1 MENQDVLR
9 SNNLLVY
16 VKDYKLTP
24 SSTTTYEIKATMDY
38 TVPNQYDAACGI
50 ILVSLVIGVLMSF
63 SASFQS
69 EVEVLV
75 VTPLEKMMNTLRGSA
90 TVMLKSM
97 NVIEKEK
104 GEESKDEVDDVMDED
119 GEVETLVLEKMV
131 EKLTRIIKLTFP
143 GANDLEVDEGVDLAT
158 KSWLNQSYSAGGKI
172 SISEFHSIID
182 DDDDAYNDSD
192 YDSDDDD
199 PLFEMEVARIE
210 KLSTDTQEKLK
221 VDLGVVESWHF
232 DVLTCSHDE
241 LFVVFTYIYDKLN
254 LLADFHVPA
263 PIFEAFWKQV
273 ENKYVNENPY
283 HNFRHGCDV
292 AHTVYKLI
300 TDSRVYM
307 VLSQLEV
314 FALVT
319 AALAHDIGHP
329 GLNNGY
335 LIASKHKFAL
345 VHKRSVT
352 VGEHALRCSV
362 RNLYDTEH
370 EYPAIFG

>member
-1 MENQDVLR
+1 
-9 SNNLLVY
+9 
-16 VKDYKLTP
+16 
-24 SSTTTYEIKATMDY
+24 MDY

-210 KLSTDTQEKLK
+210 K
-221 VDLGVVESWHF
+221 
-232 DVLTCSHDE
+232 
-241 LFVVFTYIYDKLN
+241 
-254 LLADFHVPA
+254 
-263 PIFEAFWKQV
+263 AF
-273 ENKYVNENPY
+273 Y
-283 HNFRHGCDV
+283 RH
-292 AHTVYKLI
+292 ARK
-300 TDSRVYM
+300 
-307 VLSQLEV
+307 
-314 FALVT
+314 A
-319 AALAHDIGHP
+319 
-329 GLNNGY
+329 
-335 LIASKHKFAL
+335 
-345 VHKRSVT
+345 
-352 VGEHALRCSV
+352 
-362 RNLYDTEH
+362 
-370 EYPAIFG
+370 